1 MLTKFEEA
9 VTLAVLKLKDEAYG
23 ISIYK
28 HITAITGKELSLSS
42 VYFPL
47 ERLVKKGLLESIQ
60 GEPTPK
66 RGGMGRRFYRIT
78 TEGKKH
84 LAESKRI
91 NEALWQGINGVLEEP
106 AES

>member
-9 VTLAVLKLKDEAYG
+9 VMLAVLKLKDNAYG

-28 HITAITGKELSLSS
+28 HITAITGEELSISS

-47 ERLVKKGLLESIQ
+47 ERLVKREFLESIQ
-60 GEPTPK
+60 GEPTSK
-66 RGGMGRRFYRIT
+66 RGGMGKRFYRIT
-78 TEGKKH
+78 QKGKIL

-91 NEALWQGINGVLEEP
+91 NDALWNGINGALEEP
-106 AES
+106 MES

>member
-1 MLTKFEEA
+1 MLTKFEEE
-9 VTLAVLKLKDEAYG
+9 VMLAVLKLNEKAYG

-47 ERLVKKGLLESIQ
+47 ERLVRKGLLESIQ

-66 RGGMGRRFYRIT
+66 RGGMGKRFYRIT
-78 TEGKKH
+78 AEGKKH
-84 LAESKRI
+84 LVESKRI
-91 NEALWQGINGVLEEP
+91 NEALWQGINGVLEELV
-106 AES
+106 ES

>member
-9 VTLAVLKLKDEAYG
+9 VMLAVLKLKQEAYG

-28 HITAITGKELSLSS
+28 YITAITGKELSVSS

-47 ERLVKKGLLESIQ
+47 ERLVKKGFLESIQ
-60 GEPTPK
+60 GKPTAK
-66 RGGMGRRFYRIT
+66 RGGMGKRFYRIT
-78 TEGKKH
+78 HTGRMH

-91 NEALWQGINGVLEEP
+91 NEALWEGTNGVLEEP
-106 AES
+106 VES

>member
-9 VTLAVLKLKDEAYG
+9 VMLAVLKLNEKAYG

-28 HITAITGKELSLSS
+28 HITAITGKKLSLSS

-47 ERLVKKGLLESIQ
+47 ERLVKKGLLKAIQ

-66 RGGMGRRFYRIT
+66 RGGMGKRFYRIT
-78 TEGKKH
+78 TRGRKS

-91 NEALWQGINGVLEEP
+91 NESLWQGINGVLEEP